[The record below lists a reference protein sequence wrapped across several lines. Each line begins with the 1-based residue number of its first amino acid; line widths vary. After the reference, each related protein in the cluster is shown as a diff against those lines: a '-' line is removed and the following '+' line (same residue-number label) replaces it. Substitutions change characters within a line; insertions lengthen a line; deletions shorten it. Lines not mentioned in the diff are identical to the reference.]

1 MSNEESDP
9 RVPARKTARFS
20 FVRGVLVLLI
30 LALLIGAGAW
40 FYARV
45 STGLAVQD
53 DSLRHL
59 GRDLNEV
66 EAQAARVEAQQ
77 SDLLAEAQRNASQI
91 ASFGARIDA
100 HDDIVGELKE
110 QITGG
115 RARLQLATVE
125 QLLLLAN
132 DRLQLE
138 RDVAAAIAAIESA
151 DARLVALKEPRLFAV
166 RQALAQEKSALQ
178 SVPVPDYAGAAL
190 TLSSLIQRAPR
201 LPLAARV
208 PSHFEAAAERVLV
221 ADDAR
226 WYERAR
232 AAVVEALSGI
242 FTVRRDTGP
251 SPRLLDVEQEALVVQ
266 VLALKLEGA
275 RVALLRGD
283 TVSFRD
289 LCESAST
296 WLDLYFR
303 DDDPGVAAAKAE
315 LERLQPLDL
324 APPLPDISRSL
335 TLLRA
340 FLQPAPLASRPAP
353 APAPS
358 ASLPPSPTVS
368 EPDVTP

>member
-1 MSNEESDP
+1 MSNEAESVP
-9 RVPARKTARFS
+9 RVSARATARAS
-20 FVRGVLVLLI
+20 LVRGVLLL
-30 LALLIGAGAW
+30 LAVAGLIGGGAW
-40 FYARV
+40 LYARLSSSFMV
-45 STGLAVQD
+45 WGDTLQ
-53 DSLRHL
+53 RL

-77 SDLLAEAQRNASQI
+77 ADLLAAAQRNAGQI
-91 ASFGARIDA
+91 NSFGARIDA

-110 QITGG
+110 QIAGG

-178 SVPVPDYAGAAL
+178 TVPVPDYAGAAL

-232 AAVVEALSGI
+232 AAIVEALSGI

-251 SPRLLDVEQEALVVQ
+251 SPRLLDAEQEALVAQ

-283 TVSFRD
+283 TISFRD

-324 APPLPDISRSL
+324 NPPLPDISRSL
-335 TLLRA
+335 ALLRA
-340 FLQPAPLASRPAP
+340 FLQPAAVAVPAP
-353 APAPS
+353 APAP
-358 ASLPPSPTVS
+358 AVVPAPAADPA
-368 EPDVTP
+368 P